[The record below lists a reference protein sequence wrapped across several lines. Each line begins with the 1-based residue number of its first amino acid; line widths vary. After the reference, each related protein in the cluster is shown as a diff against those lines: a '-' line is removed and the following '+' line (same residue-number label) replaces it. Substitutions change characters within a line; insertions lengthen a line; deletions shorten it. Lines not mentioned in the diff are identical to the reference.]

1 MFYAMC
7 AFLILFALEV
17 FALSGLGFY
26 AMYELS
32 GYIGLISSLAVV
44 GVTLLIAGL
53 LVWRFIGFVKKGL
66 VKLLDDATKWLK
78 SLSVKD
84 IVKIILGILKK

>member
-17 FALSGLGFY
+17 VSLSSLGFY

-32 GYIGLISSLAVV
+32 GYIGLLSSLAVV

-53 LVWRFIGFVKKGL
+53 LVWRFIEIIKKGL
-66 VKLLDDATKWLK
+66 VKLIEDAKKWLK

>member
-7 AFLILFALEV
+7 AFLILFSLEV
-17 FALSGLGFY
+17 VALSGLGFY

-32 GYIGLISSLAVV
+32 GYIGLLSSLAVV

-53 LVWRFIGFVKKGL
+53 LVWRFIEIIKKGL
-66 VKLLDDATKWLK
+66 VKLIDDAKKWLK

>member
-7 AFLILFALEV
+7 TFLILFALEV
-17 FALSGLGFY
+17 VALSCLGFY
-26 AMYELS
+26 AMYGLS
-32 GYIGLISSLAVV
+32 GYIGLLSSLAVV

-53 LVWRFIGFVKKGL
+53 LVWRFIEIVKKGL
-66 VKLLDDATKWLK
+66 VKLIDDAKKWLK

>member
-17 FALSGLGFY
+17 VALSCLGFY
-26 AMYELS
+26 AMYGLS
-32 GYIGLISSLAVV
+32 GYIGLLSSLAVV
-44 GVTLLIAGL
+44 GVTLLIAGI
-53 LVWRFIGFVKKGL
+53 LVWRFIEIVKKGL
-66 VKLLDDATKWLK
+66 VKLIDDAKKWLK

>member
-17 FALSGLGFY
+17 VALSGLGFY

-32 GYIGLISSLAVV
+32 GYIGLLSSLAVV

-53 LVWRFIGFVKKGL
+53 LVWRFIEIIKKGL
-66 VKLLDDATKWLK
+66 VKLIEDATKWLK